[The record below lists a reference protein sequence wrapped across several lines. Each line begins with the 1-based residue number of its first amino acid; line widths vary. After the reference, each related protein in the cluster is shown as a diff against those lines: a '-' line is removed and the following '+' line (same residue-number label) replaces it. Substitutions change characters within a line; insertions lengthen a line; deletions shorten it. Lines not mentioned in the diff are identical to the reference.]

1 MRLPYTKKLLLN
13 NVYSKEIIIYGR
25 LKRGEFHIM
34 NLFNPCR
41 YYRLTYTPAVEDF
54 QGWIHLEV
62 CQHVVFKIIKQIP
75 HDIVYVYSLL
85 NELYTI
91 YIIRKR
97 EPFESLCKREYYY
110 NIEKSSILP
119 IIGINYNGYIYY
131 NKVFDKDHSML
142 NEFRL
147 AFNPSFSLNL
157 AKN

>member
-85 NELYTI
+85 NGLYTI

-157 AKN
+157 VKN

>member
-1 MRLPYTKKLLLN
+1 MRLLYTKKLLLN

-85 NELYTI
+85 NGLYTI

>member
-85 NELYTI
+85 NGLYTI

-131 NKVFDKDHSML
+131 NKVFDTDHSML

>member
-85 NELYTI
+85 YTI

>member
-85 NELYTI
+85 NGLYTI

>member
-85 NELYTI
+85 NGLYTI

-97 EPFESLCKREYYY
+97 EPFESLCKREYY
-110 NIEKSSILP
+110 
-119 IIGINYNGYIYY
+119 
-131 NKVFDKDHSML
+131 
-142 NEFRL
+142 
-147 AFNPSFSLNL
+147 
-157 AKN
+157 